1 MVTGRLQLHLLDF
14 FSIVWL
20 KQGHYHMSYYPF
32 LPYSQSPVLTLGML
46 SVSFGDNIGAHMDEQ
61 QKLVVQLLTSF
72 SSDPGYKT
80 LWKNKTYWTT
90 QLVII

>member
-1 MVTGRLQLHLLDF
+1 
-14 FSIVWL
+14 
-20 KQGHYHMSYYPF
+20 MSYYPF

-80 LWKNKTYWTT
+80 L
-90 QLVII
+90 